1 MGFVGLEIEKLELAL
16 GVRQNFLY
24 TQWPSPNCSGVSSD
38 SKLLG
43 TKVLRVG
50 LQPALFFF
58 ICVFPFSAGSLRFL
72 VLFFFSHFIQRISWK
87 MLYLKIN
94 SSEWQPSKSLQTIN
108 AGEDVEK
115 REPSYTVSG
124 DAN

>member
-16 GVRQNFLY
+16 GERQNFLY

-50 LQPALFFF
+50 LQPALLFF
-58 ICVFPFSAGSLRFL
+58 ISVFPFSSGSVRFL
-72 VLFFFSHFIQRISWK
+72 GFFFFSF
-87 MLYLKIN
+87 Y
-94 SSEWQPSKSLQTIN
+94 SKNILENVIFKN
-108 AGEDVEK
+108 
-115 REPSYTVSG
+115 
-124 DAN
+124 